1 MGYTK
6 ARLKQDRIWQLQG
19 LVLATAVLVAERVPK
34 KTRPTL
40 SCILYI
46 FRRQLLVLQFT
57 VMAVWWLSRQPCA
70 QAGNCVI
77 TAIANLH
84 VHQTF
89 ESDNHADDLNRP

>member
-6 ARLKQDRIWQLQG
+6 ARPKQDRIWQLQG

-46 FRRQLLVLQFT
+46 FRRQLLVLQLQS
-57 VMAVWWLSRQPCA
+57 WLYGGFHVSPVRKQ
-70 QAGNCVI
+70 G
-77 TAIANLH
+77 IA
-84 VHQTF
+84 
-89 ESDNHADDLNRP
+89 